1 VPGPFHVTDPLPSGA
16 FQPLP
21 YGLLEVASVPA
32 DNSDPHWQR
41 GVAYQTPCVTGAT
54 TYDECLV
61 VTGSGGA
68 PPAPSSKA
76 ENVDLSFRAALPFTV
91 YARFDC
97 SPVGVSGT
105 EREQLAEQALAS
117 VQGWQVERTVWTG
130 LADGQDVVFP
140 SLSGDT
146 AAVYSQ
152 GSQTAL
158 LQSPVV
164 TGNSTATDAVTG
176 VGLLEGLLG
185 DCHAGVGVI
194 HVPQAAL
201 PTIWPLVK
209 VQGGRLKTL
218 AGNDVAVGAGYPGTG
233 PGGVAAGDGEAW
245 LYGTGPVFA
254 YRGERL
260 SIREPADALD
270 RANNTLSL
278 LAERTFAVGWGC
290 CHFAVL
296 ISLGASSA
304 GGGGV
309 IS

>member
-1 VPGPFHVTDPLPSGA
+1 MPGPFHVTDPLPSGQ
-16 FQPLP
+16 FEPLP
-21 YGLLEVASVPA
+21 YGLLEVARVPA
-32 DNSDPHWQR
+32 DNADPHWQR
-41 GVAYQTPCVTGAT
+41 GVAFQAPCVTGAT

-68 PPAPSSKA
+68 PPAPAAKV
-76 ENVDLSFRAALPFTV
+76 ENVDLSLRGVMPFTV
-91 YARFDC
+91 YAWFDC

-105 EREQLAEQALAS
+105 EREQLAEQALAA
-117 VQGWQVERTVWTG
+117 VQGWQVERAVWTG
-130 LADGQDVVFP
+130 VAGGRDVVFP
-140 SLSGDT
+140 SLDGDT
-146 AAVYSQ
+146 AAVYAQ
-152 GSQTAL
+152 GASTVL

-176 VGLLEGLLG
+176 LGLLEGMLA
-185 DCHAGVGVI
+185 DCHTGVGVV
-194 HVPQAAL
+194 HVPQKAL
-201 PTIWPLVK
+201 PTLWPLLK
-209 VQGGRLKTL
+209 PQGGRLKTL
-218 AGNDVAVGAGYPGTG
+218 GGFDVAVGAGYPGTG
-233 PGGVAAGDGEAW
+233 PGGSDPGEGAAW

-254 YRGERL
+254 YRGDRL
-260 SIREPADALD
+260 SIREPRDALD

-296 ISLGASSA
+296 VSLGANSA